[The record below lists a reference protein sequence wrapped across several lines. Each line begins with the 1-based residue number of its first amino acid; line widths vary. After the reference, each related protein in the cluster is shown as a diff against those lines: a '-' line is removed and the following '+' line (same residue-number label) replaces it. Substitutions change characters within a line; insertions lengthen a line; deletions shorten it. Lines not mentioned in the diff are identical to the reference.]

1 KVPLLSI
8 VPTGSKLVAHI
19 FCPSRAVGFL
29 RIGARVLLR
38 YAAYPYQK
46 FGHHHGTVLS
56 ISHSAVSPGELPGR
70 LAGLSS
76 LVGSTEPV
84 YRVTIG
90 LARQG
95 VNAHGEVLR
104 LDPGMLLEADVL
116 LERRR
121 LIEWVLEPL
130 HTLAGNWKQ

>member
-1 KVPLLSI
+1 LNI
-8 VPTGSKLVAHI
+8 VPAGSKLVAHI

-29 RIGARVLLR
+29 RVGQRVLLR

-46 FGHHHGTVLS
+46 FGHHQGSVLS
-56 ISHSAVSPGELPGR
+56 ISHSAVSPGELPAR

-76 LVGSTEPV
+76 LVGTTEPV
-84 YRVTIG
+84 YRVTVG
-90 LARQG
+90 LASQG
-95 VNAHGEVLR
+95 ITGYGEALP
-104 LDPGMLLEADVL
+104 LQPGMLLEADVL

-121 LIEWVLEPL
+121 LVEWMLGPL